1 VNVPVACTENDV
13 SGMLGTVSSPNTSRL
28 VSRVVVP
35 TGSPDQSVV
44 ANTWTR
50 TPCCPSGATSA
61 APASSGGVTSMLQP
75 AACVIS
81 TRSPSRAAKA
91 SRGLVRWNGRRL
103 ADPPPMI
110 CARAAFGPMRAIDV
124 SSSTASGSS
133 GVSPTGALRSS
144 TIASADAWRPRRG
157 ARAGRSTP
165 RPPGR
170 RRTRRSARR
179 STGRCPRARRGFLRP
194 PARRGPRRPALPS
207 ETVPGRGG
215 GFSASLSRT
224 APAGPPI
231 PGATSAVRATD
242 PRSDIIGYR

>member
-1 VNVPVACTENDV
+1 MNVPVACTENDV

-61 APASSGGVTSMLQP
+61 ALASSGGVTSMLQP
-75 AACVIS
+75 AAWVIS

-144 TIASADAWRPRRG
+144 TIASADAWRAT
-157 ARAGRSTP
+157 ARCSGRSIDSSPAGTSSNASI
-165 RPPGR
+165 
-170 RRTRRSARR
+170 RSKVDR
-179 STGRCPRARRGFLRP
+179 
-194 PARRGPRRPALPS
+194 
-207 ETVPGRGG
+207 TVP
-215 GFSASLSRT
+215 ASTSRVSSSTCPSRT
-224 APAGPPI
+224 AAPSTAI
-231 PGATSAVRATD
+231 
-242 PRSDIIGYR
+242 